1 MLMLFTRHPEEIA
14 AGNASFLNLRVDTS
28 HTLRGENRHSIGT
41 DKAWGQKFY
50 AAPCLSSLIYIY
62 ISLYGTTAQDLLSG
76 LHIDLSDCLVFEME
90 AGHGQLLNEIMEN
103 HPGGSLL
110 SFNAM
115 CSLFCPT

>member
-1 MLMLFTRHPEEIA
+1 MGTKVLCCALPQ
-14 AGNASFLNLRVDTS
+14 LS
-28 HTLRGENRHSIGT
+28 HI
-41 DKAWGQKFY
+41 Y
-50 AAPCLSSLIYIY
+50 IYIY